1 MFGSLQG
8 TKNIPVEV
16 PEFYDANPWAFRA
29 ADGAARPRGRTLS
42 QFGGT
47 STPTPEPSATPAPT
61 EYGFYGFY
69 GFYGVNLPVTIDCDV
84 LVLKFKL
91 YNYGAR
97 DLTHV
102 NTIRYIIDNTR
113 EAIDSTYL
121 QAVPTGNKENF
132 EATVTELDGSAVTYV
147 VVTVEV
153 NFQAGNLSPRSARE
167 AGGTFASFLGVSA
180 ADQSSSGGY
189 APASPAPTTGKGSVG
204 IDIVV
209 TDYTADDI
217 LDDENELI
225 SFQAVVQSSVQK
237 AVKESVGS
245 SAADGVTT
253 QLIGLVE
260 AGESDSAVAA
270 RVYVYFADKD
280 DAKEFKDKLE
290 NDSSSSGLDWGPLDG
305 RLKVVMTVSTSG
317 ATFTDAHGR
326 EVQVRPSS
334 SSSSSGSSSSSR
346 HRRMLV
352 SSSEEDSGTI
362 ISKNLARAGLG
373 VNSMDPSALE
383 CKISDGHWD
392 SDSDGSPKKSSSS
405 DIFED
410 ASSSFYGV
418 YGHDASLYGFYGSA
432 SSEISSGSKPS
443 SAVTSSAGSF
453 FYGYSPVAES
463 ESDSQAPGITK
474 WGSKSSALKRP
485 PSSKPWRPSSSSP
498 PGTSPAAVEPPAPME
513 EEPVYFT
520 TILADY
526 NMADLATTQDMAQ
539 FRSDYIHSV
548 EASLR
553 MLGIASDPHIAILDV
568 LPASVAVPTVVTFI
582 NDPDGARLFSEVL
595 QSNPSLAFPAFSGL
609 GEITIVDVS
618 TGGNA
623 GDFRAGEDKP
633 ARLGPVI
640 QGPESGD
647 KGGSSDKV
655 DPVPDSSA
663 PSVVAAPCPIT
674 RSGETCCAPAAL
686 DAKVD
691 CCWKGV
697 DECGVCG
704 GRSDTCATSAAVRVQ
719 AARPG
724 LTSSTSSAAFES
736 MLEDFSS
743 GVANLFGSFG
753 TDASDVAVDG
763 ATVSSR
769 RTDTGALEFDIPF
782 LVNPYAPQGP
792 QGSSASRSPP
802 TLSMARSILTA
813 AAESNLEA
821 DGMTIIALLDVA
833 RSGVCGNQVC
843 ELGEFL
849 GADGH
854 SPASSCPAD
863 CPAFVGCPV
872 GTVTSPDGS
881 VSDPD
886 AVCSGHG
893 QCASSSG
900 ECRCHVGY
908 TGNDCSSCSEGYASE
923 TPGGP
928 CVLVRV
934 NEATTDNGKGGSG
947 TREAP
952 GAEGT
957 EGSKGWTWGAIFLT
971 VILVVLV
978 GSLTLF
984 LYYCCVIR
992 ARGRQRDREDGLA
1005 AAASSPAYGT
1015 IAVQEPL
1022 QVPIVSASAEPD
1034 IPTRQMTEHNV

>member
-1 MFGSLQG
+1 MFGSLTG
-8 TKNIPVEV
+8 KKNIPVEV
-16 PEFYDANPWAFRA
+16 PEFYDANPWSASLA
-29 ADGAARPRGRTLS
+29 TEGVARLRGRTLS
-42 QFGGT
+42 EFDGT
-47 STPTPEPSATPAPT
+47 STPTPEPFATPTPAPT

-84 LVLKFKL
+84 LVLKFTL

-102 NTIRYIIDNTR
+102 NTIRYIIENTK

-121 QAVPTGNKENF
+121 QALPTGNKDNY
-132 EATVTELDGSAVTYV
+132 EATVTELDGSAVTHV
-147 VVTVEV
+147 TVTVEV
-153 NFQAGNLSPRSARE
+153 NFQAGDLSPRNARE

-189 APASPAPTTGKGSVG
+189 APAPPAPTSGKGSVG
-204 IDIVV
+204 IDIVIS
-209 TDYTADDI
+209 DYVADDI

-237 AVKESVGS
+237 AVKESLGS

-253 QLIGLVE
+253 QLIGLIE

-270 RVYVYFADKD
+270 RVYVYFTDKG
-280 DAKEFKDKLE
+280 DAKDFKAKLE
-290 NDSSSSGLDWGPLDG
+290 DDSSSSGLNWGPLDG

-317 ATFTDAHGR
+317 ATFTDAFGR
-326 EVQVRPSS
+326 DVQVRPSS
-334 SSSSSGSSSSSR
+334 SSGSSSSRR
-346 HRRMLV
+346 HRRML
-352 SSSEEDSGTI
+352 SSSEHDDSSTI

-373 VNSMDPSALE
+373 VNSMDPAALE
-383 CKISDGHWD
+383 CKISEGHWN
-392 SDSDGSPKKSSSS
+392 SDSSGSTKESSSS
-405 DIFED
+405 DIYED
-410 ASSSFYGV
+410 ASSSYYGVYGHDASSFYGV
-418 YGHDASLYGFYGSA
+418 YGHDA
-432 SSEISSGSKPS
+432 SEISSGSKPS

-463 ESDSQAPGITK
+463 ESDSQAPGNK
-474 WGSKSSALKRP
+474 WGPKKSVLKP
-485 PSSKPWRPSSSSP
+485 PSSSRPWRPSSSPQGS
-498 PGTSPAAVEPPAPME
+498 SPAAAVPPAIME
-513 EEPVYFT
+513 EDPVYFT

-526 NMADLATTQDMAQ
+526 NMADLATGQDMAQ
-539 FRSDYIHSV
+539 FRSDYIASV

-553 MLGIASDPHIAILDV
+553 MLGITSDPPVSILDV
-568 LPASVAVPTVVTFI
+568 LPASVAVPTLITFL

-609 GEITIVDVS
+609 GEITIVDV
-618 TGGNA
+618 TAGGSA
-623 GDFRAGEDKP
+623 GDFRAGQDKP

-640 QGPESGD
+640 KGPTQGD

-655 DPVPDSSA
+655 DPVPEA
-663 PSVVAAPCPIT
+663 PVPPAVSAPCPIT
-674 RSGETCCAPAAL
+674 RSGESCCAPAAL

-704 GRSDTCATSAAVRVQ
+704 GKSDTCATSAAVRVQ

-724 LTSSTSSAAFES
+724 LTASSTSSAAFES
-736 MLEDFSS
+736 MLEDFAS

-763 ATVSSR
+763 AAVSSR
-769 RTDTGALEFDIPF
+769 RTADGALEFDIPF
-782 LVNPYAPQGP
+782 LVNPYEPQGSK
-792 QGSSASRSPP
+792 QDSSASRSPP

-821 DGMTIIALLDVA
+821 DGMTIIAVLDVA

-849 GADGH
+849 GAEGH
-854 SPASSCPAD
+854 SPGSSCPAD
-863 CPAFVGCPV
+863 CPAFVGCPT
-872 GTVTSPDGS
+872 GGALSEP
-881 VSDPD
+881 P

-908 TGNDCSSCSEGYASE
+908 IGNDCSSCAEGYASE
-923 TPGGP
+923 SPGGA
-928 CVLVRV
+928 CALVRV
-934 NEATTDNGKGGSG
+934 NEATTVSGKGSGG

-952 GAEGT
+952 GGEGT

-984 LYYCCVIR
+984 LYYFCVIR

-1005 AAASSPAYGT
+1005 AASGPSYGSVV
-1015 IAVQEPL
+1015 VQEPL
-1022 QVPIVSASAEPD
+1022 QVPIATCSSEPD
-1034 IPTRQMTEHNV
+1034 IPTRQMTEYNV